1 VSTDHDLES
10 SGLGEWRTCMSRST
24 EVMVQIKARLDP
36 RCRLEVAVGD

>member
-1 VSTDHDLES
+1 MANVHVE
-10 SGLGEWRTCMSRST
+10 EH